1 MTSVTFQ
8 GIIAARRIVA
18 QFLQPTPLIHYPE
31 LSERLGFHAYVKHE
45 NHLPTGCFK
54 VRGGLNFMH
63 HFREKNSAL
72 GKHASRNREALGVVT
87 ATRGNHGQSIAYAA
101 AQFGLTATVV
111 VPHGNNP
118 EKNSA
123 MRAYGAELIEHGVD
137 FDEARELCETL
148 QTERGFY
155 YVHPCME
162 PALFHGVG
170 TYSLEIFENLPN
182 VDAIIVPIGGGS
194 GVCGAITVVNAINPR
209 VQIIGVQAKNA
220 PAIYLSWKEGRPVET
235 ESSETMAD
243 GLATRVP
250 FALPF
255 SLIKD
260 GIDDIV
266 LLSEAELR
274 EGIRLALRY
283 THNLAEGAGASP
295 IAAAHKLTDRLA
307 GKHVVI
313 VMSGGNVDAE
323 TLKSVLADA

>member
-1 MTSVTFQ
+1 MASVTFQ
-8 GIIAARRIVA
+8 GVLSARRVIT

-63 HFREKNSAL
+63 HFNGEVR
-72 GKHASRNREALGVVT
+72 GVVT

-101 AQFGLTATVV
+101 RKFGVKATVV

-148 QTERGFY
+148 QAERGLY
-155 YVHPCME
+155 YVHPCLE
-162 PALFHGVG
+162 AALFHGVG
-170 TYSLEIFENLPN
+170 TYSLEIFEHLPT
-182 VDAIIVPIGGGS
+182 VDTIIVPIGGGS
-194 GVCGAITVVNAINPR
+194 GACGAITVANAINPETQ
-209 VQIIGVQAKNA
+209 VIGVQAENA

-255 SLIKD
+255 SIIKE
-260 GIDDIV
+260 GINDIV

-295 IAAAHKLTDRLA
+295 IAAAHKLTERLA
-307 GKHVVI
+307 GKHVVM
-313 VMSGGNVDAE
+313 VMSGGNVDTE
-323 TLKSVLADA
+323 TLKSVLVDA